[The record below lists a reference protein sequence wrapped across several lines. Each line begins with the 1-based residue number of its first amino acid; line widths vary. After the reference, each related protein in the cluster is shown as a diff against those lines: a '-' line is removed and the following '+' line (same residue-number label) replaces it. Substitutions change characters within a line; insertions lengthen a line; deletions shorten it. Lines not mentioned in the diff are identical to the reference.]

1 MKKKKKRA
9 VTLIEMM
16 IVILLIGLIGGALAF
31 NMRGSLDKGRSFTTE
46 QNILRIQDI
55 LTLEHADRQTSLPEI
70 ARTWEA
76 IVLRSPLVKG
86 DKIIKDGWGER
97 FSVSVNTE
105 QNADQLFK
113 IESAKNTAFLE
124 RTAPSSAQTR

>member
-46 QNILRIQDI
+46 QNMLRIQDI
-55 LTLEHADRQTSLPEI
+55 LTLEYADKQTSPAEI
-70 ARTWEA
+70 ASKWKTV
-76 IVLRSPLVKG
+76 VLDSPLVKG
-86 DKIIKDGWGER
+86 EKIIKDGWGVE
-97 FSVSVNTE
+97 FKVSANKDE
-105 QNADQLFK
+105 NADNLFEITSK
-113 IESAKNTAFLE
+113 KNEAFLAKKHVPE
-124 RTAPSSAQTR
+124 KK